1 MTLVHVVLTVPES
14 DGSLTPAAGALRFRP
29 TARRTI
35 AGTPDTVVLPAPF
48 RVDLVAGAADVTLAP
63 TSSLW
68 VWQIDEHL
76 TGCPARRTYAQVP
89 DVAVLDYTDLVS
101 VDPTTLDPA
110 PAPDPSWAAAM
121 NLQLARTPEAI
132 ISGTISRDSGG
143 APLSAP
149 VTWPDGLAG
158 VFTGTPSPTFAGALD
173 AYTITHG
180 TTTYTQP
187 AVTRNASGAITDQPA
202 ITVS

>member
-1 MTLVHVVLTVPES
+1 MPLVHILLTVPAP
-14 DGSLTPAAGALRFRP
+14 DGSLTPAEGALRFRP

-35 AGTPDTVVLPAPF
+35 PGTPDAVVLPSPF
-48 RVDLVAGAADVTLAP
+48 KVDLVAGASDVTLAP

-76 TGCPARRTYAQVP
+76 SRTPARRIYAQVP
-89 DVAVLDYTDLVS
+89 DVASMDYTDLVA

-110 PAPDPSWAAAM
+110 AAPDPSWAAAM

-132 ISGTISRDSGG
+132 ISGAITRDSGG

-149 VTWPDGLAG
+149 VTWPDGVTGTFA
-158 VFTGTPSPTFAGALD
+158 GTPSPTFAGALD

-180 TTTYTQP
+180 TKTYAQP

-202 ITVS
+202 ITIT